1 MQGIVWVEGLLG
13 VGKTTLA
20 RVLAEELDYR
30 KILEPVD
37 GNEYLQLFYGDQK
50 RWAFAFQMDML
61 FRRWE
66 LHQLATYEA
75 LCGRGAILDR
85 GMPGDMVFAEMHHE
99 SGNISNPE
107 WNTYQRMYR
116 SLASR
121 ISVTPRVML
130 FLDVNPEV
138 ALNRVEKRA
147 RESEKGLSMAYLVD
161 LREHYLSMLNRI
173 EEGTHPWA
181 SGTHVIRVDWNQDGL
196 VIEPVVREVR
206 AALSRAV

>member
-1 MQGIVWVEGLLG
+1 MHSIVWVEGLLG

-20 RVLAEELDYR
+20 QLMGTELDYR
-30 KILEPVD
+30 QILEPVE
-37 GNEYLQLFYGDQK
+37 GNEYLQLFYADQK

-85 GMPGDMVFAEMHHE
+85 GMPGDMVFAEMHYE
-99 SGNISNPE
+99 AGNISTPE

-121 ISVTPRVML
+121 IAVTPRVML
-130 FLDVNPEV
+130 FLDVAPEAAMSRV
-138 ALNRVEKRA
+138 AKRA
-147 RESEKGLSMAYLVD
+147 RDSEHGMSLAYLVD

-173 EEGTHPWA
+173 EKGTHPWA
-181 SGTHVIRVDWNQDGL
+181 SGTQVIRVDWNHDGL
-196 VIEPVVREVR
+196 VIEPVVRAVR
-206 AALSRAV
+206 AALA